1 MRGDLTLEH
10 IFIYRGTS
18 NRPIMLGDRDVRKM
32 IEKTFDKIYDN
43 LEHISNKND
52 PDTIHVL
59 EASRCTRLS
68 YYERKDPNSAP
79 GNTNKVSILLKDG
92 IRRSFSNVEGEYKVD
107 NLTIQGTADT
117 IVDNQYVVRFD
128 LVSKLPE
135 TPHPRDLL
143 YLNACLFIFNKI
155 DGVLIYMTPEGQ
167 TLEFFVTKNNR
178 MFEEVVRRARIL
190 STLLKENKV
199 PIIEPSDLCLNCK
212 YYERCYYRER
222 KISTLSLE
230 SLFGRGKKE

>member
-1 MRGDLTLEH
+1 
-10 IFIYRGTS
+10 
-18 NRPIMLGDRDVRKM
+18 MLGDRDVRKM
-32 IEKTFDKIYDN
+32 IEKTFDKIYNN
-43 LEHISNKND
+43 LEIVSHKND
-52 PDTIHVL
+52 PDIIHVL
-59 EASRCTRLS
+59 EACRCTRLS
-68 YYERKDPNSAP
+68 YYERKDPNSAQ
-79 GNTNKVSILLKDG
+79 GNVNKVSILLKDS
-92 IRRSFSNVEGEYKVD
+92 IRRSFNNIAGEYKVE
-107 NLTIQGTADT
+107 NLTIQGTADS
-117 IVDNQYVVRFD
+117 IIDNQYVVRLE
-128 LVSKLPE
+128 LVTKLPE

-143 YLNACLFIFNKI
+143 YLNACLFIFDKI

-199 PIIEPSDLCLNCK
+199 PIIEPCDLCLSCK

-230 SLFGRGKKE
+230 SLFGLGKKE

>member
-1 MRGDLTLEH
+1 
-10 IFIYRGTS
+10 
-18 NRPIMLGDRDVRKM
+18 MLGDRDVRKM
-32 IEKTFDKIYDN
+32 IEKTFDKIYNN
-43 LEHISNKND
+43 LEIVSRSND

-68 YYERKDPNSAP
+68 YYERKDPSSSQ
-79 GNTNKVSILLKDG
+79 GNVNKVSILLKDG
-92 IRRSFSNVEGEYKVD
+92 IRRSFNNVDGEYKVE
-107 NLTIQGTADT
+107 NLTIRGTADS
-117 IVDNQYVVRFD
+117 IIDNQYVVRFE
-128 LVSKLPE
+128 LVTKLPE

-143 YLNACLFIFNKI
+143 YLNACLFIFDKI

-199 PIIEPSDLCLNCK
+199 PIIEPSDLCLSCR

-222 KISTLSLE
+222 KISSFSLE
-230 SLFGRGKKE
+230 GLFGRGKKE